1 MFQCRP
7 AIWMSIYQFT
17 FFFAYGV
24 YLPFRGLWLEKL
36 GITDADIGMLVGLG
50 LTSRCI
56 INFTL
61 TPLFHKVEHLI
72 PALRWSMFLGVLG
85 FISFIYIGELKANFW
100 ALAILI
106 ILFNLAIGP
115 AVAISDAISNHYAA
129 DRQLDYGY
137 TRLWGAVALTVASAS
152 MGLITTHWGISA
164 VPILGALGL
173 FVTFLGTM
181 IKPSVPM
188 KCNHKKTDKINII
201 KVLCDKKTLV
211 FILVASLL
219 EGSHGGYYFFSAI
232 YWKDAGYSTEVI
244 GYLWSLSTISV
255 IVFYFISRKAFSNW
269 QVKSLFKLAA
279 ISVVI
284 RWALMAY
291 STELPVL
298 IVCQILHGIT
308 FSGTILSSVR
318 YVEEN
323 KCHNYMG
330 LQALYHA
337 IPAGFALAL
346 VSAAC
351 GWIYHHSDINVFWF
365 MAAMG
370 IPCLFLSVID
380 DDKDKDKDK
389 EHGLTVRFSPKEQNS
404 I

>member
-7 AIWMSIYQFT
+7 ATWMSIYQFA

-24 YLPFRGLWLEKL
+24 YLPFRGLWLQKI
-36 GITDADIGMLVGLG
+36 GITDTDIGLLIGFGLV
-50 LTSRCI
+50 SRCI
-56 INFTL
+56 INVTL
-61 TPLFHKVEHLI
+61 TPLFHKIDHLI

-85 FISFIYIGELKANFW
+85 FLSFIYIGALSANFW
-100 ALAILI
+100 VLAVLI

-129 DRQLDYGY
+129 DKQLDYGY
-137 TRLWGAVALTVASAS
+137 TRLWGAIALTVAAAS
-152 MGLITTHWGISA
+152 MGLITKHWGLSV

-181 IKPSVPM
+181 LKPTIPM
-188 KCNHKKTDKINII
+188 KCNYKKTEKINII
-201 KVLCDKKTLV
+201 KILRDKKTLV

-232 YWKDAGYSTEVI
+232 YWKDAGYSTETI

-255 IVFYFISRKAFSNW
+255 IVFYLISRKAFLHW

-279 ISVVI
+279 VSVVI

-291 STELPVL
+291 STDLPIL
-298 IVCQILHGIT
+298 IICQILHGIT

-323 KCHNYMG
+323 NKHNYMG

-346 VSAAC
+346 VSAGC
-351 GWIYHHSDINVFWF
+351 GWVYHNSDINVFWF

-370 IPCLFLSVID
+370 VPCLFLSVIS
-380 DDKDKDKDK
+380 DKDNEDD
-389 EHGLTVRFSPKEQNS
+389 HPMMVRFSPEEQNS